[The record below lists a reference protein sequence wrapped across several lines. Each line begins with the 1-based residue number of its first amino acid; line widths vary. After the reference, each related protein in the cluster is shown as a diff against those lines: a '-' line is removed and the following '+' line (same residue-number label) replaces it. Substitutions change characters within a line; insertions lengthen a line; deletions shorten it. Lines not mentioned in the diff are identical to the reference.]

1 MKNTVLLYDSAED
14 ILTASKLIR
23 KGNVVGIPTE
33 TVYGLGADALNPEAV
48 KKIFEA
54 KGRPADNPLIVHIYK
69 IEEAEKLGHDIPN
82 IFYCLAE
89 KFWPGPLTMIVPK
102 NDIIPAETSGGLD
115 TVGIRMPS
123 HRVMRELIR
132 LSGPIAAPSAN
143 RSGYPSPTSAAHVIN
158 DMKGKISA
166 VIDGGESKFGVESTV
181 ISFDDEHTVRILR
194 PGSVTA
200 EMLLECVKNVI
211 IDDAILNDI
220 AAGREAPS
228 PGMKYKHYS
237 PQADVKIIDGEF
249 EDFCIYVNNNQ
260 GSNTFCLLFDND
272 DINKL
277 NCRYMTYGS
286 DSSQQAHNFFAK
298 LRELDNLNADKI
310 FVRPPKKDGVG
321 LAVYNRLLRA
331 AGFEVIRV

>member
-1 MKNTVLLYDSAED
+1 MENTVLLYDSAED

-48 KKIFEA
+48 KKIFKA

-69 IEEAEKLGHDIPN
+69 IEEADKLGHDIPN
-82 IFYCLAE
+82 IFYRLAAI
-89 KFWPGPLTMIVPK
+89 FWPGPLTMIVPK

-132 LSGPIAAPSAN
+132 LTGPIAAPSAN
-143 RSGYPSPTSAAHVIN
+143 RSGYPSPTSAAHVMN
-158 DMKGKISA
+158 DMNGKISA
-166 VIDGGESKFGVESTV
+166 VIDGGESRFGVESTV
-181 ISFDDEHTVRILR
+181 ISFDDENTVRILR
-194 PGSVTA
+194 PGSVTF
-200 EMLLECVKNVI
+200 EMLMEHADNVI
-211 IDDAILNDI
+211 IDDAILND
-220 AAGREAPS
+220 
-228 PGMKYKHYS
+228 MKYKHYS
-237 PQADVKIIDGEF
+237 PQADVKIIDGDF
-249 EDFCIYVNNNQ
+249 ENFCIYVNNNQ
-260 GSNTFCLLFDND
+260 GINTFCLLFDD
-272 DINKL
+272 DDTNKI
-277 NCRYMTYGS
+277 NCRYVTYGS

-298 LRELDNLNADKI
+298 LRELDSLNADRI
-310 FVRPPKKDGVG
+310 FVRPPQKDGVG

>member
-1 MKNTVLLYDSAED
+1 MENTVLLYDSAED

-48 KKIFEA
+48 KKIFKA

-69 IEEAEKLGHDIPN
+69 IEEADIPN
-82 IFYCLAE
+82 IFYRLAAI
-89 KFWPGPLTMIVPK
+89 FWPGPLTMIVPK

-132 LSGPIAAPSAN
+132 LTGPIAAPSAN
-143 RSGYPSPTSAAHVIN
+143 RSGYPSPTSAAHVMN
-158 DMKGKISA
+158 DMNGKISA
-166 VIDGGESKFGVESTV
+166 VIDGGESRFGVESTV
-181 ISFDDEHTVRILR
+181 ISFDDENTVRILR
-194 PGSVTA
+194 PGSVTF
-200 EMLLECVKNVI
+200 EMLMEHADNVI

-237 PQADVKIIDGEF
+237 PQADVKIIDGDF
-249 EDFCIYVNNNQ
+249 ENFCIYVNNNQ
-260 GSNTFCLLFDND
+260 GINTFCLLFDD
-272 DINKL
+272 DDTNKI
-277 NCRYMTYGS
+277 NCRYVTYGS

-298 LRELDNLNADKI
+298 LRELDSLNADRI
-310 FVRPPKKDGVG
+310 FVRPPQKDGVG

>member
-1 MKNTVLLYDSAED
+1 MENTILLYDSAED
-14 ILTASKLIR
+14 ILTASELIR

-48 KKIFEA
+48 KKIFKA

-69 IEEAEKLGHDIPN
+69 IEEADKLGHDIPN
-82 IFYCLAE
+82 IFYRLAAI
-89 KFWPGPLTMIVPK
+89 FWPGPLTMIVPK

-132 LSGPIAAPSAN
+132 LTGPIAAPSAN
-143 RSGYPSPTSAAHVIN
+143 RSGYPSPTSAAHVMN
-158 DMKGKISA
+158 DMNGKISA
-166 VIDGGESKFGVESTV
+166 VIDGGESRFGVESTV
-181 ISFDDEHTVRILR
+181 ISFDDENTVRILR
-194 PGSVTA
+194 PGSVTS
-200 EMLLECVKNVI
+200 EMLMEHADNVI

-237 PQADVKIIDGEF
+237 PQADVKIIDGDF
-249 EDFCIYVNNNQ
+249 ENFCIYVNNNQ
-260 GSNTFCLLFDND
+260 GINTFCLLFDD
-272 DINKL
+272 DDTNKI
-277 NCRYMTYGS
+277 NCRYVTSGS
-286 DSSQQAHNFFAK
+286 GSRQLAQNFFAK
-298 LRELDNLNADKI
+298 LRELDSLNADRI
-310 FVRPPKKDGVG
+310 FVRPPQKDGVG

>member
-1 MKNTVLLYDSAED
+1 MENTILLYDSAED

-48 KKIFEA
+48 KKIYKA

-69 IEEAEKLGHDIPN
+69 IEEADKLGHDIPN
-82 IFYCLAE
+82 IFYRLAAI
-89 KFWPGPLTMIVPK
+89 FWPGPLTMIVPK

-132 LSGPIAAPSAN
+132 LTGPIAAPSA
-143 RSGYPSPTSAAHVIN
+143 AHVMN
-158 DMKGKISA
+158 DMNGKISA
-166 VIDGGESKFGVESTV
+166 VIDGGESRFGVESTV
-181 ISFDDEHTVRILR
+181 ISFDDENTVRILR
-194 PGSVTA
+194 PGSVTS
-200 EMLLECVKNVI
+200 EMLMEHADNVI

-237 PQADVKIIDGEF
+237 PQADVKIIDGDF
-249 EDFCIYVNNNQ
+249 ENFCIYVNNNQ
-260 GSNTFCLLFDND
+260 GINTFCLLFDD
-272 DINKL
+272 DDTNKI
-277 NCRYMTYGS
+277 NCRYVTYGS

-298 LRELDNLNADKI
+298 LRELDSLNADRI
-310 FVRPPKKDGVG
+310 FVRPPQKDGVG